1 MGETRTASGGYN
13 SLPGNNSPTIAMA
26 STAQVIYGT
35 VWVDQAEAPG
45 KVIPIEAPVAA
56 PQFTSPL
63 LDVSFLGDLYIILL
77 GPTLRKMLGY
87 EAPKSS
93 SERTSPLPTPEQ
105 SDQWREALSA
115 RANEALASIVSKS
128 PSTRLLTDSLRVASV
143 ARCAFQICEIGEELC
158 KLLAALSEE
167 RGERIARDWN
177 VLRQPWVAAPDT
189 EEAVHS
195 RAQLLTELAKLAKLS
210 VADGGRLLLRIER
223 LTKTVH

>member
-13 SLPGNNSPTIAMA
+13 SQPGNNSPTIAMA
-26 STAQVIYGT
+26 STAHVIYGT

-56 PQFTSPL
+56 PQFTGPL
-63 LDVSFLGDLYIILL
+63 LDGSFLDDLYIILL

-93 SERTSPLPTPEQ
+93 SEGTSPLPTPEQ

-115 RANEALASIVSKS
+115 RANEALASIMSKS
-128 PSTRLLTDSLRVASV
+128 PSTRLLTDSLRVVSV

-195 RAQLLTELAKLAKLS
+195 RAQLLTELAKLAKVS